1 VHAHPA
7 YRFDRAAALLFA
19 SARGFGTV
27 VAYDGKKP
35 IASPLPFQL
44 AYRMDGTP
52 TVCFHVARNN
62 PLAALSGQG
71 GNWLIA
77 VSGADAYVSPEW
89 YVSPQQVPT
98 WLYEAVHLSGPVQPV
113 SGARRLD
120 HLDRLTEQFER
131 PAHGTPA
138 WTSARL
144 AAPRRDAMLETI
156 TVIEMEIEN
165 VEGVAKLNQTKS
177 DADFRAV
184 MAHLGAQDND
194 MARQISARMVA
205 LRPNLAYEK
214 IEEDMSHG

>member
-1 VHAHPA
+1 VYAHPA

-77 VSGADAYVSPEW
+77 VSGADAYVSPAW

-98 WLYEAVHLSGPVQPV
+98 WLYETVHLSGPVQPV

-120 HLDRLTEQFER
+120 HLNRLTEQFEQ
-131 PAHGTPA
+131 PEDGAPA

-144 AAPRRDAMLETI
+144 AAPRRDAMLDAI
-156 TVIEMEIEN
+156 AVIEMDVED

-184 MAHLGAQDND
+184 TMRLATHADE
-194 MARQISARMVA
+194 MARRISARMIA
-205 LRPNLAYEK
+205 LRPNLSYEK
-214 IEEDMSHG
+214 TEEDMPHG